1 MLIIRNEQMDVLSDY
16 MVEQFVNEAL
26 LHLRR
31 SFPDQIKDVPDA
43 GLRSMIYTGI
53 KNAGEYNIT
62 IEEDVLRYLEFMITY
77 GADFDINPDT
87 SWAGE
92 ILNQEDARGTEKIQL
107 IDKYIESNLKG

>member
-1 MLIIRNEQMDVLSDY
+1 MLIIRNEQMDVLSEY

-26 LHLRR
+26 LHLRT
-31 SFPDQIKDVPDA
+31 SFPDQIEDVPDA
-43 GLRSMIYTGI
+43 DLRSMVYTGI

-77 GADFDINPDT
+77 GADFDINRDT
-87 SWAGE
+87 LWAGE
-92 ILNQEDARGTEKIQL
+92 ILNQEDAKGTEKIQL

>member
-1 MLIIRNEQMDVLSDY
+1 MLIIRNEQMDVLSEY

-26 LHLRR
+26 LHLRT
-31 SFPDQIKDVPDA
+31 SFPEQIKDVPDTD
-43 GLRSMIYTGI
+43 LRSMIYTGI
-53 KNAGEYNIT
+53 NNAGEYNIT

-87 SWAGE
+87 SWADE
-92 ILNQEDARGTEKIQL
+92 ILNKEDARGTEKIQL